1 MPLTIPTLPEIVAE
15 IRGDVE
21 GRLPGADTRTPRSP
35 FDVLVR
41 VISYV
46 HHTVLGWLV
55 WLVRQAWPWSA
66 EREYLD
72 RAAAW
77 WGVSRKPAAFA
88 GGTVTVSGTA
98 GAVVPLDSRMRRADG
113 VEYIVDADAP
123 IGSGGT
129 GAVLVVAAS
138 AGAAGNAG
146 AGTPVTLVSPVA
158 GVLSAAVVGSAGLVG
173 GADEESDEDLRGR
186 LEARVQAPPAGG
198 NAKDYVRWALDFPGI
213 TRAWCFPLENGAG
226 TVTVRFAMDD
236 VYPSDG
242 IAIEADRLA
251 LLAWI
256 SGRAPAPADVTVG
269 IPTAVA
275 RNYTIA
281 VSPDTPAVRAAI
293 EAEMRDLIR
302 REGAPGGV
310 LRLSREREAISRA
323 AGETD
328 HTLTSPTAD
337 LVCTSTQLPVLGTI
351 TWGS

>member
-1 MPLTIPTLPEIVAE
+1 MPLTFPTQPEITAG

-41 VISYV
+41 VLAYV
-46 HHTVLGWLV
+46 HHTVLGWLL
-55 WLVRQAWPWSA
+55 WLERQAWPWSA

-88 GGTVTVSGTA
+88 GGTVTVTGAVGT
-98 GAVVPLDSRMRRADG
+98 VVPLDNRLRRADG
-113 VEYIVDADAP
+113 AEYIVDADTA

-129 GAVLVVAAS
+129 GTVLVVAAS
-138 AGAAGNAG
+138 AGAAGNAA

-158 GVLSAAVVGSAGLVG
+158 GVLSAAVVGPVGLVG
-173 GADEESDEDLRGR
+173 GADEESDADLRSR
-186 LEARVQAPPAGG
+186 LAARVQSPPAGG
-198 NAKDYVRWALDFPGI
+198 NARDYVRWALEFPGV

-236 VYPSDG
+236 VYLDG
-242 IAIEADRLA
+242 IALEADRLA
-251 LLAWI
+251 LLAWMAE
-256 SGRAPAPADVTVG
+256 RAPATADVTVG

-275 RNYTIA
+275 RDYTIT
-281 VSPDTPAVRAAI
+281 VSPDTPAGRAAI
-293 EAEMRDLIR
+293 EAELRDLIR

-337 LVCTSTQLPVLGTI
+337 LVCTSTQLPVLGSL